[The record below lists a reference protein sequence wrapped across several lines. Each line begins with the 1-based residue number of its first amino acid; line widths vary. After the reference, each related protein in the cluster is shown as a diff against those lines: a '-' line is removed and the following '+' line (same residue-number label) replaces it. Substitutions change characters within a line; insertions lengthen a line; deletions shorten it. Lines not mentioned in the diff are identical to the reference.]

1 MNDVFVLRG
10 DNVDDDW
17 EFVCTTSQT
26 NFADI
31 ACALMSLYPEAK
43 GIQIYPAKE

>member
-1 MNDVFVLRG
+1 MMDIFVLR
-10 DNVDDDW
+10 DVEADEW

-31 ACALMSLYPEAK
+31 AVALMSLYPDAL
-43 GIQIYPAKE
+43 GIQIVPAKDE